1 MLNINN
7 KIKIINSGFFN
18 YAITLEPDI
27 LPDNV
32 MEYLVKKVNF
42 KNIPPRSLIKNY
54 KLLSHIHKSNI
65 TTEKIISIIYY
76 NPDTINYIKIDN
88 FKFKTQE
95 LIGLLVTHPDL
106 MDFFQINYEELSF
119 KQFLNLYSLNKEIIE
134 KIDMNKFKQ
143 QSEDVRYAIK
153 NFAQKK
159 HVIDILDF
167 SKMNVHEVR
176 EIIIWYGEEY
186 IKKLNIDKLKPLDWF
201 EIVKKRKE
209 ILKYCNMNI
218 FKEGDGYLLAKLIT
232 IYSELDYL
240 IEKNKENFG
249 ALAWETLIL
258 HNPDKY
264 FKIADLSKLRD
275 KNWTVITKN
284 HPQLKAMY
292 FY

>member
-1 MLNINN
+1 
-7 KIKIINSGFFN
+7 
-18 YAITLEPDI
+18 
-27 LPDNV
+27 

-42 KNIPPRSLIKNY
+42 KNVPPRSLIKNY
-54 KLLSHIHKSNI
+54 KLLSYIHNSNI

-76 NPDTINYIKIDN
+76 NPDSINYIKIDN

-106 MDFFQINYEELSF
+106 MGFFDINYDELSF
-119 KQFLNLYSLNKEIIE
+119 KQFLNLYSLNKYILE
-134 KIDMNKFKQ
+134 KVDINKFKQ
-143 QSEDVRYAIK
+143 QAEDVRYAIK
-153 NFAQKK
+153 NFSQKK
-159 HVIDILDF
+159 HVIDIIDF
-167 SKMNVHEVR
+167 SKTNIHEIR

-186 IKKLNIDKLKPLDWF
+186 IKKLNIEKLKPLDWF
-201 EIVKKRKE
+201 EIIKKRKE
-209 ILKYCNMNI
+209 IIKYCNLNI

-232 IYSELDYL
+232 IYGELDYL
-240 IEKNKENFG
+240 IEKDKESFG

-275 KNWTVITKN
+275 KNWTVITKQ

>member
-1 MLNINN
+1 
-7 KIKIINSGFFN
+7 
-18 YAITLEPDI
+18 
-27 LPDNV
+27 